1 MKKILIALDY
11 DPTAEKIAETGYAL
25 ATAMKAEV
33 VLVHVIA
40 EPAYYYSSIED
51 SPIMGFT
58 GFMGFVDVNIPGVVD
73 ELKKE
78 SQRFLDQSK
87 EHLGNASIKT
97 LVMEGVFADSILEAA
112 KSESADIIVMG
123 SHGRGGLD
131 KLIMGSVAE
140 KVLHHSSVPL
150 FIIPTK
156 EFEKKAP

>member
-33 VLVHVIA
+33 ILVHVIA
-40 EPAYYYSSIED
+40 EPVYYSSIED

-58 GFMGFVDVNIPGVVD
+58 GFMGFSDVNIPEVVD

-87 EHLGNASIKT
+87 EHLGDASIKT
-97 LVMEGVFADSILEAA
+97 RVMEGVFADSILEAA

>member
-40 EPAYYYSSIED
+40 EPAYYSAMEYS
-51 SPIMGFT
+51 IMGFT
-58 GFMGFVDVNIPGVVD
+58 GFRGFSDVNIPVVVD
-73 ELKKE
+73 EFKKE
-78 SQRFLDQSK
+78 TQRFLDQSK
-87 EHLGNASIKT
+87 EHLGDASIKT

>member
-11 DPTAEKIAETGYAL
+11 DPTAEKIAKTGYAL

-40 EPAYYYSSIED
+40 EPAYYSSMEYS
-51 SPIMGFT
+51 IMGFT
-58 GFMGFVDVNIPGVVD
+58 GFMGFSDVDIPVVVD

-87 EHLGNASIKT
+87 EHLGDASIKT
-97 LVMEGVFADSILEAA
+97 RVMEGVFADSILEAA

-156 EFEKKAP
+156 EFEKKS